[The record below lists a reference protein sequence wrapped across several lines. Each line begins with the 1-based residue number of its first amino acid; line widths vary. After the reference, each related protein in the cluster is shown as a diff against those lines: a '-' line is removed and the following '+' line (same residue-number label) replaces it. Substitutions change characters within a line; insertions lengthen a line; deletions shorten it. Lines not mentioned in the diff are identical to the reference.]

1 MLALTCSPLLLFSI
15 SLFFFLF
22 NSSSRR
28 NSKLEPNINP
38 NRSFPFEPSPFRPFI
53 SSPFTSWELA
63 LESVRVANL
72 NLGRSSNVQITGY
85 RYRFSTFRCKH
96 TDGHHS
102 SHETT
107 VADGNS
113 STLALHPVTP
123 FPGIFFRFSVTLQ
136 RLIFP
141 FHSGPRL
148 LRENRSTLALPPSLF
163 SILFFSP
170 LSFFLA
176 SCFTSC
182 RFKTLVIVAAGFSSP
197 RGGAHRSKGTA
208 HRSLQFKNSP
218 RRVDCDY
225 EKEDEDEEEDDEGCA
240 EACTSVTG
248 YVTRAN
254 FPAAAAAMQRHNT
267 TTTTRFGHRGGEI
280 RTHERIARGRPAALH
295 ARTCIFTRLQSATPS
310 GGGPGFTHVRNATA
324 AALHRRA
331 VRPRRATKGEQKGR
345 KEGARNGVCGKWRR
359 EPREREREERSTW
372 KLCGGVKLQRPP
384 RCLPFAGDI
393 RNSSVVTAPNRGVD
407 PLDRCIYT
415 MGGRG
420 KGDAPLTRNA
430 RSPRTPRP
438 VIFTRHEVFRR
449 LYRRSLRR
457 ERERTKFRDLFS
469 PLAFSFQDFQ
479 EARDGGKSMKKGRDW
494 IPVSKKQKIGNPKS
508 RRGFRSYSSFP
519 VFAYTEEGRETM
531 RLMGKVEIR
540 SKGRRRREHATT
552 TRRDRDIYIYI

>member
-1 MLALTCSPLLLFSI
+1 M
-15 SLFFFLF
+15 
-22 NSSSRR
+22 
-28 NSKLEPNINP
+28 
-38 NRSFPFEPSPFRPFI
+38 
-53 SSPFTSWELA
+53 
-63 LESVRVANL
+63 
-72 NLGRSSNVQITGY
+72 
-85 RYRFSTFRCKH
+85 
-96 TDGHHS
+96 
-102 SHETT
+102 
-107 VADGNS
+107 
-113 STLALHPVTP
+113 
-123 FPGIFFRFSVTLQ
+123 
-136 RLIFP
+136 
-141 FHSGPRL
+141 
-148 LRENRSTLALPPSLF
+148 
-163 SILFFSP
+163 
-170 LSFFLA
+170 
-176 SCFTSC
+176 
-182 RFKTLVIVAAGFSSP
+182 
-197 RGGAHRSKGTA
+197 
-208 HRSLQFKNSP
+208 
-218 RRVDCDY
+218 
-225 EKEDEDEEEDDEGCA
+225 
-240 EACTSVTG
+240 TG

-552 TRRDRDIYIYI
+552 TRRDRDIYIYIEGGSMIPFRNSGLDPRYRGTDTIYYR